1 VLQAMSR
8 RAPFIGEV
16 KADRER
22 SDKHTQRRRPTV
34 PSTRVPRSSGEMMR
48 WLVRRKKNNVVAT
61 ASQNPSSQE
70 LKYSGHCSN
79 HCVHCSM
86 SLFTTVQHTAVAV
99 HYMVQYS
106 VHFSAMLQCLHV
118 LFIDAFVSS
127 ESVDSNTSVTKL
139 GMQWWTVAE

>member
-1 VLQAMSR
+1 VLRAMSR

-61 ASQNPSSQE
+61 ASRNPSSQG

-79 HCVHCSM
+79 HCVP
-86 SLFTTVQHTAVAV
+86 L
-99 HYMVQYS
+99 
-106 VHFSAMLQCLHV
+106 
-118 LFIDAFVSS
+118 
-127 ESVDSNTSVTKL
+127 
-139 GMQWWTVAE
+139 